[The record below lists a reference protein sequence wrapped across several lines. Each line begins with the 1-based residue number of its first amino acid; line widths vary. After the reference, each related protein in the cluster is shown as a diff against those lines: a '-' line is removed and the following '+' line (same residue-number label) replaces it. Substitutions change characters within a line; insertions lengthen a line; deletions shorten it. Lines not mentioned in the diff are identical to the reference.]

1 MISKLHLAR
10 TAWQKQRRTMAK
22 GVFNGHPS
30 LLSENLLALW
40 APSRSG
46 KAWIQVLEGQAGES
60 ILVGNCK
67 VREGFCF

>member
-1 MISKLHLAR
+1 
-10 TAWQKQRRTMAK
+10 MAK

-60 ILVGNCK
+60 ISVGSCK
-67 VREGFCF
+67 ARGGFCP